1 MVKIFLLFEKK
12 RSAFEIGEDG
22 YPGRVSATV
31 KYTLTS
37 DHRLILDFHATT
49 TKPTPINMT
58 NHVYFNLG
66 GDVTINIDDVF
77 DRFCVFLGKWIDSR
91 TEIFGTIG

>member
-1 MVKIFLLFEKK
+1 
-12 RSAFEIGEDG
+12 
-22 YPGRVSATV
+22 V
-31 KYTLTS
+31 KYTLTN
-37 DHRLILDFHATT
+37 DHRLTLDFHATT

-77 DRFCVFLGKWIDSR
+77 DRFGVFLGKWIDP
-91 TEIFGTIG
+91 GT